1 MELKSLAIVF
11 ALAGLPLFPQPAPV
25 DTAAQAKPY
34 LQATGEATISA
45 TPDQAVIEF
54 GVVTQNANAA
64 DAAAQNAKQTDA
76 ALAEVRKLVGAGDQV
91 KTTGYSVQ
99 PNYQTPK
106 PGSAPAIAGYI
117 ATNTVQ
123 VTLNNLTLVGRI
135 IDAALHSGVNNVQRL
150 QFGLKNPQTAQS
162 QALKQAAIRA
172 KANAEAMAEGLG
184 VRIIRVLSAEEA
196 GQSFPVPL
204 DSFARLTRAAPAPTE
219 IEPGT
224 IDVHVAVVLRAE
236 ISQ

>member
-1 MELKSLAIVF
+1 MKSLMIVLV
-11 ALAGLPLFPQPAPV
+11 LASAPLLAQRATA

-34 LQATGEATISA
+34 VEATGEATISA

-54 GVVTQNANAA
+54 GVVTQNSNAANAA
-64 DAAAQNAKQTDA
+64 SENAKQTDA
-76 ALAEVRKLVGAGDQV
+76 ALAEVRKLVGSGDQV
-91 KTTGYSVQ
+91 KTAGYSVQ

-123 VTLNNLTLVGRI
+123 VTLNDLTLVGKI

-150 QFGLKNPQTAQS
+150 QFGLKNPQTVQS

-172 KANAEAMAEGLG
+172 KANAEAMADGLG

-204 DSFARLTRAAPAPTE
+204 DSFARLTRAAPAQTE

-224 IDVHVAVVLRAE
+224 IDVRVAVKLRAE
-236 ISQ
+236 VSQ